1 VNFLLEPSIWL
12 LVLIVS
18 ALGTCVTLAYY
29 YLGKQGADAVLDR
42 FPKLKQEQW
51 DRVQRLYEEH
61 GSGLLFLVSL
71 PWIGILF
78 AAVAGAVGIRLVTYC
93 IWVLLGRIVR
103 NWIIVLVATGTL
115 SFLIGD

>member
-1 VNFLLEPSIWL
+1 MNFLLEPSIWL

-29 YLGKQGADAVLDR
+29 YLGKQGADAFLDR

-51 DRVQRLYEEH
+51 DRVQRLYGEH

-78 AAVAGAVGIRLVTYC
+78 AAVAGAVGIRLLTYC

-115 SFLIGD
+115 SFLVGD